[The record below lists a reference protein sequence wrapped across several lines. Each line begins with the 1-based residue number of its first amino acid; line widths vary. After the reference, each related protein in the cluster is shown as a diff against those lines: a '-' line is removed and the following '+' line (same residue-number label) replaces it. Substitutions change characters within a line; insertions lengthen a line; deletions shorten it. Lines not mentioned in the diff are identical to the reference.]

1 METRANHILIG
12 IFTLTV
18 MTLLVGFALWAA
30 KFASDSSWTE
40 YDVVFSEAVTGLGIG
55 GTVQYNGI
63 TVGEVRKLKID
74 PEDPNKVLVRVRID
88 ATTPIKVDT
97 EAKLAFVGL
106 TGITQIQL
114 RSFNAKSAD
123 LKPSEEIPVPRIMAK
138 ESALSKLFNS
148 TDDITTTAT
157 NVMFRLNKAF
167 SDENIA
173 RISKTLDNLEKISTS
188 VAAERQ
194 DIGAII
200 RETRAAI
207 AKLDSTLASTDSI
220 AKKLDAGV
228 VNQLPDLI
236 SKLDKTLVQ
245 FEALAR
251 NGNRLIDSNEDAIDH
266 FSQQGLSQVGP
277 AITELRTLLKQLR
290 RVASEI
296 EQKPNALIT
305 GKSSTEEFKP

>member
-123 LKPSEEIPVPRIMAK
+123 LKPTEDMPVPRIMAK

-173 RISKTLDNLEKISTS
+173 RISKTLDNLEKISSS